1 MQDLSELVYRL
12 SVRRSVFRCGK
23 PVEGEQNMNL
33 VRQALQAIERRGVV
47 AWRPPEEVGLPLL
60 LVRGALPHAKQ
71 VAIVGARAVDSYGR
85 ACARRVAGS
94 VLKLGFRIVSGGAEG
109 CDAEAHRVALE
120 SRSPTVVVLGHGHD
134 HLYPKHHAEL
144 FESILN
150 GGGSL
155 VSPYWPTVP
164 PKGYRFRQRNEVIAR
179 LARAV
184 VVVRARRKSGTL
196 STALHARQVG
206 RPLLSI
212 PSDIS
217 HALGEGCNW
226 LLSQGAL
233 PVFGP
238 VSLAHGLG
246 ETPIQ
251 NDVWPLNY
259 QGSPSPW
266 DRPISYGAAGLE
278 PHHEAL
284 LEVFETHEILDLDD
298 LHMRTGLSVANL
310 LAQLLD
316 LELQGLIQ
324 RNPGDQFFRNPSQ

>member
-1 MQDLSELVYRL
+1 MHDLSELVYRL
-12 SVRRSVFRCGK
+12 SVQRSVFRCGK
-23 PVEGEQNMNL
+23 AVEGEQNTSL
-33 VRQALQAIERRGVV
+33 VRQAVQAIEKRGIV
-47 AWRPPEEVGLPLL
+47 AWKPPDEVGLPLL
-60 LVRGALPHAKQ
+60 LVRGTLPSANQ
-71 VAIVGARAVDSYGR
+71 VAIVGARAVDPYGR

-94 VLKLGFRIVSGGAEG
+94 VIKLGFCIVSGGAEG
-109 CDAEAHRVALE
+109 CDAEVHRVSLE
-120 SRSPTVVVLGHGHD
+120 ARSPTVVVLGHGHD

-144 FESILN
+144 FDSIVDE
-150 GGGSL
+150 GGSL

-196 STALHARQVG
+196 STALYAQQVG
-206 RPLLSI
+206 RPLLTI

-217 HALGEGCNW
+217 QSLGEGCNW

-238 VSLAHGLG
+238 GSLAEALG
-246 ETPIQ
+246 KKPIQ
-251 NDVWPLNY
+251 NDVWPLSY

-266 DRPISYGAAGLE
+266 DSIVFGGGVGLE
-278 PHHEAL
+278 PHQEAL
-284 LEVFETHEILDLDD
+284 LEVFESHEILDLDA

-324 RNPGDQFFRNPSQ
+324 RRPGDQFSRNPS